1 MFFDGD
7 SQSLPPL
14 LRSYKP
20 NEGDFAGGPV
30 CQCWVLWPFP
40 LVLGNIN
47 YQLKSEIRGASKKK
61 QKLAK
66 NITERSQQLNYSV
79 CFTEQ
84 DVFTGD
90 KGKLIK
96 MNYREIKRP

>member
-1 MFFDGD
+1 MSVLGITAIPID
-7 SQSLPPL
+7 SKKYRLSAR
-14 LRSYKP
+14 LRS
-20 NEGDFAGGPV
+20 F
-30 CQCWVLWPFP
+30 
-40 LVLGNIN
+40 
-47 YQLKSEIRGASKKK
+47 KKE
-61 QKLAK
+61 QNLAK
-66 NITERSQQLNYSV
+66 NITQRSQQLNCTV

>member
-14 LRSYKP
+14 LRSWNPKHRGFA
-20 NEGDFAGGPV
+20 EGTV
-30 CQCWVLWPFP
+30 CQCWALQPFP
-40 LVLGNIN
+40 LISGNID
-47 YQLKSEIRGASKKK
+47 YQLDRGASKKE

-66 NITERSQQLNYSV
+66 NITQRSQQLNYSA